1 MTACYRITKRLIIEA
16 VIGTIFD
23 DLLGNEAGGCRV
35 FFFFFFFC
43 GGGGWGGG
51 VMLDSCFLLAASHM
65 LPN

>member
-1 MTACYRITKRLIIEA
+1 MTACYRITKRLIIEE

-43 GGGGWGGG
+43 GGGGWGGWG
-51 VMLDSCFLLAASHM
+51 GDARQLFPISR
-65 LPN
+65 